1 MQRAK
6 SYQQLFDAKTG
17 FMRAKNSKGVFVEPF
32 DPLLSEHGFDGQ
44 YIEGTAWQ
52 HSFFVPHDLN
62 GFAQLYGGKI
72 KIIAKLDSLFAA
84 PSVLHGDNT
93 SIDVTGLIG
102 QYAHG
107 NEPSHH
113 IIYMYSALG
122 RKDKAAKWLRV
133 VADSM
138 YKNGPDGLTGNDD
151 CGQMSAWYIWT
162 ALGMYPMNPASGEYV
177 IGYPL
182 INNAVINLPNGKK
195 LNIET
200 RGKRN
205 PNAFVRMVKLNGK
218 PITANQISHQQLLQ
232 GGRLEF
238 VIQ

>member
-1 MQRAK
+1 
-6 SYQQLFDAKTG
+6 
-17 FMRAKNSKGVFVEPF
+17 
-32 DPLLSEHGFDGQ
+32 
-44 YIEGTAWQ
+44 
-52 HSFFVPHDLN
+52 
-62 GFAQLYGGKI
+62 
-72 KIIAKLDSLFAA
+72 
-84 PSVLHGDNT
+84 
-93 SIDVTGLIG
+93 
-102 QYAHG
+102 
-107 NEPSHH
+107 
-113 IIYMYSALG
+113 MYSALG

-218 PITANQISHQQLLQ
+218 PITANQISHRQLLQ